1 MYGQLSPEQR
11 EVVAAFVRGKRVID
25 LGCGN
30 CALTN
35 VLIETCG
42 AEHVI
47 ALDYKMPPREDVPK
61 IAFVNSLFE
70 DYDSE
75 VPEVAL
81 LSWPVNRPL
90 PALLRLVEQAETV
103 IYLGKNTD
111 GTSCG
116 WRGLYEHFS
125 GRAVLR
131 HLPDRRNTLT
141 VYGWPEADR
150 PLTGEETA
158 AIHHAVTRFVT
169 YNRAESIAAERT
181 SVVERP

>member
-30 CALTN
+30 CALAN
-35 VLIETCG
+35 IMIETCG
-42 AEHVI
+42 AAHVTAI
-47 ALDYKMPPREDVPK
+47 NYKMSPREDVPK
-61 IAFVNSLFE
+61 ISFVSSLFE
-70 DYDSE
+70 DYDGE
-75 VPEVAL
+75 VPEVAF
-81 LSWPVNRPL
+81 LSWPVNRPV
-90 PALLRLVEQAETV
+90 PALLRLVERAETV

-116 WRGLYEHFS
+116 WLDLFEHFS
-125 GRAVLR
+125 GRAILR
-131 HLPDRRNTLT
+131 HLPDQRNTLT

-158 AIHHAVTRFVT
+158 AIHHAVTKFIA
-169 YNRAESIAAERT
+169 YNRAESIAAEGT
-181 SVVERP
+181 SAVERP